1 MSIALSIGNNLT
13 TGGVFTADAVNNT
26 SVTNVTD
33 FTSVPG
39 GGSLKLLSTQ
49 TASASATISF
59 TSGIDSTYDS
69 YVFKFYNIHPATDN
83 TYFTFQTSTDGGS
96 NYNTTTTSTCFKA
109 FRSEASGTTVGLNRE
124 FAYRGDSDQ
133 AQGTAFQRFHGDG
146 GIGNDNDQNGAFNLQ
161 IFNPSSTTF
170 VKHYIINASVSTAAD
185 YLVNS
190 YVAGY
195 FNTTSA
201 IDAIQFKMSSGNI
214 DDGII
219 KMYGV
224 V

>member
-33 FTSVPG
+33 FASVPG
-39 GGSLKLLSTQ
+39 GGVLKLLSTQ
-49 TASASATISF
+49 TASASATIDF

-69 YVFKFYNIHPATDN
+69 YVFKFINIHPATDN
-83 TYFTFQTSTDGGS
+83 VNFTVNFSTDGGS
-96 NYNTTTTSTCFKA
+96 NYNVIKTSTYFQA
-109 FRSEASGTTVGLNRE
+109 YHNETNGVSALNYVSDR
-124 FAYRGDSDQ
+124 DLSQSTSDQ
-133 AQGTAFQRFHGDG
+133 QIAN
-146 GIGNDNDQNGAFNLQ
+146 GIGSDNDQQASGYLHLY
-161 IFNPSSTTF
+161 NPSNTTF
-170 VKHYIINASVSTAAD
+170 VKHFITRFNIANEAQYSVD
-185 YLVNS
+185 N

-195 FNTTSA
+195 GNTTSA
-201 IDAIQFKMSSGNI
+201 VNAIQFKMSSGNI